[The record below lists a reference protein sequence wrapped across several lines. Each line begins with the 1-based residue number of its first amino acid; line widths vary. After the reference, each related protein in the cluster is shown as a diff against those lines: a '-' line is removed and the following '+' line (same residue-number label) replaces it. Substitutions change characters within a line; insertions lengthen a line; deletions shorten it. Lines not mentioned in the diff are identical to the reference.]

1 MVLLN
6 MHVACRCLEL
16 CMPAARNLIKVLCRP
31 QAKDIADHL
40 KKKSVTANGE
50 PGAQRFVWGKKIEK
64 DIQSG
69 ASIKDFTKK
78 AEQERQRQR
87 EVSAVTQSTCG
98 ASTHR
103 DSRLSFGGHTLW
115 V

>member
-1 MVLLN
+1 M
-6 MHVACRCLEL
+6 CG
-16 CMPAARNLIKVLCRP
+16 P

-87 EVSAVTQSTCG
+87 EVRAVQTTRR
-98 ASTHR
+98 ASSR
-103 DSRLSFGGHTLW
+103 DSCLASAGTCFWQGA
-115 V
+115 

>member
-1 MVLLN
+1 M
-6 MHVACRCLEL
+6 
-16 CMPAARNLIKVLCRP
+16 
-31 QAKDIADHL
+31 
-40 KKKSVTANGE
+40 TANGE

-87 EVSAVTQSTCG
+87 EVSALQMTCG
-98 ASTHR
+98 ASTQ
-103 DSRLSFGGHTLW
+103 DSRLSLARTCFCKGPCTAPVLSSGHIHEQRMQS
-115 V
+115 VSDPH

>member
-6 MHVACRCLEL
+6 MHAVPL
-16 CMPAARNLIKVLCRP
+16 CGHRMPAARNSSSPVRP

-87 EVSAVTQSTCG
+87 EVSTCTRRRCQHSP
-98 ASTHR
+98 A
-103 DSRLSFGGHTLW
+103 LPCLW
-115 V
+115 WGVLCHA

>member
-1 MVLLN
+1 
-6 MHVACRCLEL
+6 
-16 CMPAARNLIKVLCRP
+16 MPAENHQGLCGP

-87 EVSAVTQSTCG
+87 EVRVTQPTRG
-98 ASTHR
+98 ASTH
-103 DSRLSFGGHTLW
+103 DSRLTSAVTCFGQGVMFRRCSIPMTRA
-115 V
+115 